1 MIHLLILIAF
11 IIYMTGYGQGG
22 DVVWFYLS
30 LPVLYKPRA
39 SEAPFRT
46 LVLHPRVPGLTV
58 PQVSLPIQTLVLHPR
73 VPGLTVPQLTHTIRT
88 TKYPN

>member
-1 MIHLLILIAF
+1 
-11 IIYMTGYGQGG
+11 
-22 DVVWFYLS
+22 LS

-58 PQVSLPIQTLVLHPR
+58 PQVSLPIYTLVLHPR
-73 VPGLTVPQLTHTIRT
+73 VSDLTVPQST
-88 TKYPN
+88 TQRDNTLYTKIHGRRNQTWRAQNYEALRITPSVPL